1 MWLLVFLSWP
11 VHPRALQELLRASL
25 VVTGLARRLA
35 LPLEVTELVA
45 GAAAAHPLRQVQVS
59 DGRGGT
65 EAMAVRRLAAR
76 QVEDVPDLKV
86 GRWGWGARSRHRCGI
101 ISGLGRGYV

>member
-1 MWLLVFLSWP
+1 MWPRVSLSP
-11 VHPRALQELLRASL
+11 AHPCALQELLRASL
-25 VVTGLARRLA
+25 VVTGLARRLT

-45 GAAAAHPLRQVQVS
+45 GAAAAHPLQQVHVS

-76 QVEDVPDLKV
+76 RVADVQDLKV
-86 GRWGWGARSRHRCGI
+86 GHWCLSACSQHR
-101 ISGLGRGYV
+101 